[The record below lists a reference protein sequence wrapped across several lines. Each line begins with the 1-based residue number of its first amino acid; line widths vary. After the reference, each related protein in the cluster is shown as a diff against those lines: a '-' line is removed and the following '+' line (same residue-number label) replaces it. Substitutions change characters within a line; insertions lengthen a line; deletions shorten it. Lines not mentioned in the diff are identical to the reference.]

1 MVPSFRCY
9 PSSGLGIPYGYQRWD
24 RIDPNRRSK
33 HFGQLLHRRGE
44 HRRVPRD
51 GHILPGE
58 IEFEGPL
65 IIERERKRS
74 NGVKKKKYV
83 LSVIMQWKEKNS

>member
-65 IIERERKRS
+65 IIKRERERS
-74 NGVKKKKYV
+74 NGLKKRN
-83 LSVIMQWKEKNS
+83 MFCQ

>member
-9 PSSGLGIPYGYQRWD
+9 PSRGLGIPYGRQQLD
-24 RIDPNRRSK
+24 RIDLNQRSI
-33 HFGQLLHRRGE
+33 HFGQWLHRRGE

-58 IEFEGPL
+58 IEFAGPD
-65 IIERERKRS
+65 
-74 NGVKKKKYV
+74 N
-83 LSVIMQWKEKNS
+83 